1 MEATPIVAL
10 VQRGGMRKRMQD
22 YLTVFK
28 MISPFFSG
36 SPVTTAAEY
45 CRFVGMFEWVFIAT

>member
-1 MEATPIVAL
+1 
-10 VQRGGMRKRMQD
+10 MQD
-22 YLTVFK
+22 YLTVFR

-45 CRFVGMFEWVFIAT
+45 CRFVGMFKWVFIAT